1 MLKWL
6 CYEDSNVFYV
16 EANTREEAQAFAALY
31 NGHVVCPV
39 TEIEQGTLTA
49 G

>member
-6 CYEDSNVFYV
+6 CYEESSIFYV

-31 NGHVVCPV
+31 GGRVVCPV
-39 TEIEQGTLTA
+39 AAPRKDVVGS
-49 G
+49 